1 MGIAIVGDGA
11 LDLLLERYLERQ
23 SKQTP
28 VSAFSIF
35 KQRAKQV
42 FLFAGG
48 VALIGGAYLFLG
60 SKAKDL
66 DKTREYTI
74 KYGDNLT
81 KISRDHEVSVDYILQ
96 NNPGI
101 TNPHYIRAG
110 DNLFIPKYGGNEK

>member
-1 MGIAIVGDGA
+1 MGRAIIGDGA
-11 LDLLLERYLERQ
+11 LDLLLERYLEGQ

-28 VSAFSIF
+28 VSVFSIF
-35 KQRAKQV
+35 KQRAKKG
-42 FLFAGG
+42 FLFIGG
-48 VALIGGAYLFLG
+48 VAFIGGLSLFLG

-96 NNPGI
+96 NNSWI
-101 TNPHYIRAG
+101 TNQDYIRAG
-110 DNLFIPKYGGNEK
+110 DTLSIPKYRRNEK